1 MDFLSSVNSLGT
13 VPMLVLITVI
23 FILLVREVKRENE
36 NLSRSFDRHRQD
48 VDKALEEYRAA
59 AERVANVQNQAIAEY
74 KVSTNKQIASQDA
87 AIRKMEERLVAVE
100 KDYAERTYVQEIVS
114 GWRNEIRRIDDKL
127 TKVLMNGM
135 NRKEG

>member
-23 FILLVREVKRENE
+23 FILLVREVKKENE
-36 NLSRSFDRHRQD
+36 NLARSFDRHRQD
-48 VDKALEEYRAA
+48 VDKALDEYRAA
-59 AERVANVQNQAIAEY
+59 AERVANVQNEAIAEY
-74 KVSTNKQIASQDA
+74 KVSTNKQIASQNT

>member
-23 FILLVREVKRENE
+23 FILLVREVKKVNE
-36 NLSRSFDRHRQD
+36 NLSRSFDWHRQD

-74 KVSTNKQIASQDA
+74 KVSTNKQIASQNT

>member
-23 FILLVREVKRENE
+23 FILLVREVKKENE

-59 AERVANVQNQAIAEY
+59 AERVANVQNEAIAEY
-74 KVSTNKQIASQDA
+74 KVSTNKQIASQNT

>member
-23 FILLVREVKRENE
+23 FILLVREVKKENE

-74 KVSTNKQIASQDA
+74 KVSTNKQIASQNT

>member
-23 FILLVREVKRENE
+23 FILLVREVKKENE

-48 VDKALEEYRAA
+48 VDKALDEYRAA
-59 AERVANVQNQAIAEY
+59 AERVANVQNEAIAEY
-74 KVSTNKQIASQDA
+74 KVSTNKQIASQNT

>member
-23 FILLVREVKRENE
+23 FILLVREVKKENE

-59 AERVANVQNQAIAEY
+59 AERVANVQNEAIAEY
-74 KVSTNKQIASQDA
+74 KVSTNKQIASQNT

-114 GWRNEIRRIDDKL
+114 GWRNGIRRIDDKL

>member
-23 FILLVREVKRENE
+23 FILLVREVKKENE

-59 AERVANVQNQAIAEY
+59 AERVANVQNEAIAEY
-74 KVSTNKQIASQDA
+74 KVSTNKQIASQNT

-114 GWRNEIRRIDDKL
+114 KERR
-127 TKVLMNGM
+127 
-135 NRKEG
+135 

>member
-23 FILLVREVKRENE
+23 FILLVREVKKENE
-36 NLSRSFDRHRQD
+36 DLSRSFDRHRQD
-48 VDKALEEYRAA
+48 VDKALEEYRAGC
-59 AERVANVQNQAIAEY
+59 ERVANVQNQAIAEY

-87 AIRKMEERLVAVE
+87 AIRKMEERLVRVE

-114 GWRNEIRRIDDKL
+114 GWRSEIRRIDDKL